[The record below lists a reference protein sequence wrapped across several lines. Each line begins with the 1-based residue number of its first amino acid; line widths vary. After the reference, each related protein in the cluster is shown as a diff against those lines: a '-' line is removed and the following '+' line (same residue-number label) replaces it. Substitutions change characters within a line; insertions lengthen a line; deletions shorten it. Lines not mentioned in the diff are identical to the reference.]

1 MWLDSTQVLEKD
13 GLTLWTGKCYTKY
26 GLYRREK
33 GDHDTA
39 GQSNVFDSYVHG
51 VQISDVNS
59 AQIAEYSRLGNKNNI
74 TR

>member
-1 MWLDSTQVLEKD
+1 MWLDGTQVLEED
-13 GLTLWTGKCYTKY
+13 WLTLRTGKCYAKY

-39 GQSNVFDSYVHG
+39 GQSNVFDSYVYG
-51 VQISDVNS
+51 VQISDVNL
-59 AQIAEYSRLGNKNNI
+59 AQIAEYSRLGNKNYI

>member
-1 MWLDSTQVLEKD
+1 MWLDGTQVLKED
-13 GLTLWTGKCYTKY
+13 WLTLWTGKCYAKY

-39 GQSNVFDSYVHG
+39 GQSNVFDSCVYG
-51 VQISDVNS
+51 VQISEVNL
-59 AQIAEYSRLGNKNNI
+59 AQVAEYSRLGNKDNI